1 MGLGCRRF
9 CLGFIIMFSI
19 IASPKAHMAGY
30 WSVNCGGFGGSI
42 QIHRI
47 NTAEINVNENN
58 LFVSALVKKDLNGV
72 IKIYYDHFIES
83 MNDKIDW
90 NDISKEKPIAE
101 AELKNGILH
110 LSWKGFFDVKKNDYI
125 WQEEADFVIASD
137 GEVNTKMKR
146 CIFD

>member
-1 MGLGCRRF
+1 M
-9 CLGFIIMFSI
+9 
-19 IASPKAHMAGY
+19 
-30 WSVNCGGFGGSI
+30 NCGGFGGSI

-83 MNDKIDW
+83 VNDKIDW

-110 LSWKGFFDVKKNDYI
+110 LSWKGFFDVKKMI
-125 WQEEADFVIASD
+125 IS
-137 GEVNTKMKR
+137 GGRKLISLMLPMGKS
-146 CIFD
+146 IPK